1 LAQDAVEP
9 VLANAVRPVAEKILS
24 DQQQA
29 DLPSFNRRYDSGYQA
44 AQSAEQL
51 QHRDDADLP
60 PVPTLEPG
68 GDPDLWRQ
76 LPTMIEQPA
85 PPNQLVDARLQEL
98 DGQLQAQAREEH
110 PEWYAQ
116 DQGW

>member
-1 LAQDAVEP
+1 
-9 VLANAVRPVAEKILS
+9 
-24 DQQQA
+24 
-29 DLPSFNRRYDSGYQA
+29 
-44 AQSAEQL
+44 
-51 QHRDDADLP
+51 
-60 PVPTLEPG
+60 
-68 GDPDLWRQ
+68 
-76 LPTMIEQPA
+76 MIEQPA